1 MATRFGISGIIEKT
15 TKDSRVIVR
24 TRSKDHRIPLWVGN
38 ITFNFKK
45 EAKELLT
52 ERVSVH
58 DYLQRGYKAGTIVVV
73 PSLGFVSNGVAV
85 LFKDLYPGSEDYF
98 VCMAK
103 YGYNLMLLTLG
114 SKTVQEFRQAGHDS
128 FLKSRV
134 PLTLT
139 IEEKNGKKEFVAINM
154 QPAIREDEVYVRRHQ
169 PKPKEASDG
178 KAE

>member
-1 MATRFGISGIIEKT
+1 MAARFGISGIIEKT
-15 TKDSRVIVR
+15 KGDSRVIVR
-24 TRSKDHRIPLWVGN
+24 SRSKGHRVPTWVGN

-45 EAKELLT
+45 EATTLIAGQ
-52 ERVSVH
+52 VSVH
-58 DYLQRGYKAGTIVVV
+58 EYLQQTYKAGTMVVV

-85 LFKDLYPGSEDYF
+85 LFKDLYPGKEEYF

-103 YGYNLMLLTLG
+103 YGYDMFLLALG
-114 SKTVQEFRQAGHDS
+114 SKTVQEFRMAGHDS

-139 IEEKNGKKEFVAINM
+139 ITTQNGKKQFEAVNLQA
-154 QPAIREDEVYVRRHQ
+154 AIREDEMYVRHQ